1 MKSYRTTLIINI
13 YDLQQY
19 LYSSELN
26 NALDFSK
33 EDSMDYPMTDYFI
46 YSSHNTYLK
55 GDQILGIIDITE
67 VKALLTCIHML

>member
-1 MKSYRTTLIINI
+1 MNSYRSSLKITL

-26 NALDFSK
+26 NAIDFSK

-55 GDQILGIIDITE
+55 GDQVLGMI
-67 VKALLTCIHML
+67 